1 MFNSLLYL
9 GVLLAWGGSWLAIK
23 WQGGDVPTT
32 VSIFY
37 RFVFSALILLIIVL
51 LSGRLQRSYRRDHGF
66 YLLQGLCLFSMNFVA
81 FYLATQYIASGLVA
95 VTMSTATLF
104 NAVHNRWI
112 WGISSSG
119 HFKLGSVLGIAGLVL
134 LLWSDLEAQ
143 QWSGDSY
150 IGIGFALLGTW
161 LFSLGNMIG
170 VRHAR
175 RGLKA
180 WTTTLWGMIYGC
192 LILALISSVVVFK
205 QYGASELVLW
215 DNSARYLGSLLY
227 LVIVATVLGFTAY
240 LMLVAR
246 IGANYSAYAL
256 VITPVVALTLSSLF
270 EGFVWSTESVIG
282 LVVIM
287 TGNLCVL
294 GEGLGRLN
302 GRLMLW
308 SRRSVTPER

>member
-119 HFKLGSVLGIAGLVL
+119 HFKLGSVLGIVGLVL

-175 RGLKA
+175 CGLKA
-180 WTTTLWGMIYGC
+180 WTTTLWGMMYGC
-192 LILALISSVVVFK
+192 LILALVSSMVIFK
-205 QYGASELVLW
+205 QYGASDLVLW
-215 DNSARYLGSLLY
+215 DSSVRYLGSLLY

-270 EGFVWSTESVIG
+270 EGFVWNSLTITGLGVII
-282 LVVIM
+282 L
-287 TGNLCVL
+287 GNICVL
-294 GEGLGRLN
+294 SEVKTIGFINAIRPLR
-302 GRLMLW
+302 
-308 SRRSVTPER
+308 